1 MLRQCCRPPR
11 GLARLTCRRSV
22 PHLLFPARLASTGQS
37 GLSAGTKLGGLAVA
51 LTVGAVG
58 GGLGYCALDDEFRA
72 TVEESVPGSDQVL
85 DLVLGERV
93 PARAPTPPLPSKLNI
108 SSPIVFTEAEV
119 EVLSEKETSCE
130 GVANTSQPA
139 AVEADVAT
147 NTVTEGAAGLPPLP
161 SLPPLPDLP
170 KIEAPNDI
178 STEKISETEESIPDD
193 TVSSSEVKITE
204 VTEEKGTSGE
214 VDLEPTE
221 GTKPDEAETLV
232 EVAVEAATPV
242 EVPVEA
248 ATPAEVP
255 VEAAI
260 PVEVTTEAETTVEVA
275 TEPQSETEMEP
286 QKEAE
291 VASADVNEATEVP
304 AETVEDST
312 EPKSATVEDETVQ
325 PYFSVHL
332 EDGAG
337 SEQTNTHDIEN
348 DSLEAMLISLCLEM
362 EESVSKFVEDNE
374 ASSDAVVNHVS
385 LMQKVLDS
393 NISIKDDA
401 AWNEMLAA
409 AKDKSNKERAAENSE
424 KSAMVTI
431 ANVVEGISAGRK
443 NNITFTNPFLT
454 KAEEAAN
461 KAIFML
467 DQAKARKIA
476 LLTEAK
482 VMEEYRELVEAGR
495 EQFHKEMASIMPDVK
510 LGETGKLTDDELNM
524 FITHAYKKVLCLQQE
539 LARQKTLEQE
549 IFKKS
554 LEKAK
559 TEIEDLALLQTRS
572 ELEQQSKEL
581 QAEYEKKVADLKLES
596 EAELRTQLR
605 RQAAAHS
612 DHIADALVSPAA
624 AFLCG

>member
-1 MLRQCCRPPR
+1 M
-11 GLARLTCRRSV
+11 
-22 PHLLFPARLASTGQS
+22 
-37 GLSAGTKLGGLAVA
+37 GGLAVA

-58 GGLGYCALDDEFRA
+58 GGLGYCALDEEFRA

-85 DLVLGERV
+85 DLVLGERT
-93 PARAPTPPLPSKLNI
+93 PAPAPTSPSPSKLNI
-108 SSPIVFTEAEV
+108 SSPTVVMEAEV
-119 EVLSEKETSCE
+119 EVLSEIETSCE

-147 NTVTEGAAGLPPLP
+147 DTVTEEAAGLPPLP
-161 SLPPLPDLP
+161 PLPPLPALP

-178 STEKISETEESIPDD
+178 PPEKISETEEGIPDD
-193 TVSSSEVKITE
+193 TASSSEAKITE
-204 VTEEKGTSGE
+204 VTEEKGIGDE
-214 VDLEPTE
+214 VGIPEVGLEQTE
-221 GTKPDEAETLV
+221 GTKTKPAEAETPV

-242 EVPVEA
+242 EVTA
-248 ATPAEVP
+248 
-255 VEAAI
+255 
-260 PVEVTTEAETTVEVA
+260 EAETTVEVA
-275 TEPQSETEMEP
+275 TEPQSEVEP
-286 QKEAE
+286 KKEAE
-291 VASADVNEATEVP
+291 VASADVNEAAEVP
-304 AETVEDST
+304 AEAGEDLT
-312 EPKSATVEDETVQ
+312 EAKPATVEDETVQ

-348 DSLEAMLISLCLEM
+348 DSLEAMLISLCQEM

-424 KSAMVTI
+424 KNAMVTI
-431 ANVVEGISAGRK
+431 ADVVEGISAGRK
-443 NNITFTNPFLT
+443 NSVTFTNPFLT

-624 AFLCG
+624 FLLCG